1 MMTLTSA
8 TQVVAVYKKNQMKQY
23 EVFTATFS
31 KLIKA
36 VDKDS
41 AKIAFEQM
49 FKNAEIIQIK
59 EYDFMGERDD

>member
-1 MMTLTSA
+1 
-8 TQVVAVYKKNQMKQY
+8 MKEY
-23 EVFTATFS
+23 EIFTPTFS

-49 FKNAEIIQIK
+49 FKDAEIIQIK
-59 EYDFMGERDD
+59 EYDFMGERNK

>member
-1 MMTLTSA
+1 
-8 TQVVAVYKKNQMKQY
+8 MKTY
-23 EVFTATFS
+23 EIFTPTFS

-59 EYDFMGERDD
+59 EYDFMGERDQ

>member
-1 MMTLTSA
+1 
-8 TQVVAVYKKNQMKQY
+8 MKEY
-23 EVFTATFS
+23 EIFTPTFS

-49 FKNAEIIQIK
+49 FKDAEIIEIK
-59 EYDFMGERDD
+59 EYEYLGERNK

>member
-1 MMTLTSA
+1 MGFDNH
-8 TQVVAVYKKNQMKQY
+8 NQMK
-23 EVFTATFS
+23 EFEIFTATFS

-49 FKNAEIIQIK
+49 FKEAEIIEIK
-59 EYDFMGERDD
+59 EYEFMGERNK

>member
-1 MMTLTSA
+1 MKEFEIF
-8 TQVVAVYKKNQMKQY
+8 TQ
-23 EVFTATFS
+23 TFS

-49 FKNAEIIQIK
+49 FKEVEIIEIK
-59 EYDFMGERDD
+59 EYEYLGERNK

>member
-1 MMTLTSA
+1 
-8 TQVVAVYKKNQMKQY
+8 MK
-23 EVFTATFS
+23 EFEIFTATFS

-49 FKNAEIIQIK
+49 LKDAEIIQIK
-59 EYDFMGERDD
+59 EYDFMGQRED

>member
-1 MMTLTSA
+1 
-8 TQVVAVYKKNQMKQY
+8 MKTY
-23 EVFTATFS
+23 EIFTATFS

-36 VDKDS
+36 IDKDS

>member
-1 MMTLTSA
+1 
-8 TQVVAVYKKNQMKQY
+8 MKTY
-23 EVFTATFS
+23 EILTATFS

-36 VDKDS
+36 IDKDS

-49 FKNAEIIQIK
+49 FKDAEIIQIK

>member
-1 MMTLTSA
+1 
-8 TQVVAVYKKNQMKQY
+8 MK
-23 EVFTATFS
+23 EFEIFTPTFS

-59 EYDFMGERDD
+59 EYEYLGERNK

>member
-1 MMTLTSA
+1 
-8 TQVVAVYKKNQMKQY
+8 MKQY
-23 EVFTATFS
+23 EIFTATFS

-49 FKNAEIIQIK
+49 FKDAEIIEIK
-59 EYDFMGERDD
+59 QYKWMAK

>member
-1 MMTLTSA
+1 
-8 TQVVAVYKKNQMKQY
+8 MK
-23 EVFTATFS
+23 EFEIFTPTFS

-49 FKNAEIIQIK
+49 FKDAEIIQIK

>member
-1 MMTLTSA
+1 
-8 TQVVAVYKKNQMKQY
+8 MKEY

-31 KLIKA
+31 KIIKA

-49 FKNAEIIQIK
+49 FKDAEIIEIK
-59 EYDFMGERDD
+59 EYEYLGERNK

>member
-1 MMTLTSA
+1 MTLTSA
-8 TQVVAVYKKNQMKQY
+8 TQVVADYKNEMKEY
-23 EVFTATFS
+23 EIFTATFS

-49 FKNAEIIQIK
+49 FKDAEIIHIK
-59 EYDFMGERDD
+59 EYEYLGERN

>member
-1 MMTLTSA
+1 MMILTNA
-8 TQVVAVYKKNQMKQY
+8 TQDIAVYKKKEMKTY
-23 EVFTATFS
+23 EILTATFS

-36 VDKDS
+36 MDKDS

-49 FKNAEIIQIK
+49 FKDAEIIQIK